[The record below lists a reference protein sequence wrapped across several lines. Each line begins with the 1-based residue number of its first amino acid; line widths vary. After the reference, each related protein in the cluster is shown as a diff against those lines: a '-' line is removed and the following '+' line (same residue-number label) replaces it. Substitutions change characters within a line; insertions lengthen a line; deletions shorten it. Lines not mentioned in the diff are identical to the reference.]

1 MLATFEM
8 NFFSLSY
15 LYERVSVLAR
25 VLHRYICLIEGHS
38 IADFNITGIAKLV
51 NLPSNPENKLER
63 LGNFEGY
70 WQIKLM
76 TLEPY
81 GLNDR
86 EEFFSTRSGGK
97 RGNFLRY

>member
-1 MLATFEM
+1 M
-8 NFFSLSY
+8 NPP
-15 LYERVSVLAR
+15 R
-25 VLHRYICLIEGHS
+25 
-38 IADFNITGIAKLV
+38 
-51 NLPSNPENKLER
+51 NPEKKSER

-86 EEFFSTRSGGK
+86 EEFFRPRSGGEAGELLK
-97 RGNFLRY
+97 VLRLDFRFLLPMVV